1 MTLNFLKVLENGTK
15 ISINQE
21 EVEIPYLAVTPRWN
35 PSIPPLTN
43 HQKEKD
49 SRSAGVEK
57 QEVERSSSSSKA
69 KRLHL
74 ADDVWVTEKSEDKLC
89 QEKQKARQ
97 ELELVKQ
104 ARLETLEP
112 ERHSS
117 RMGELSRQEASEEL
131 QEIKKVRSTMI
142 ENTKEHS
149 EVSNIMLMY
158 HNQYS

>member
-1 MTLNFLKVLENGTK
+1 M
-15 ISINQE
+15 
-21 EVEIPYLAVTPRWN
+21 
-35 PSIPPLTN
+35 
-43 HQKEKD
+43 
-49 SRSAGVEK
+49 
-57 QEVERSSSSSKA
+57 ERSSSSSKA